1 MCSLIYEILSQVR
14 LMKLSVNKL
23 YFLWVILLHTQLV
36 SAVLAIT
43 VLQTVAVAAMI
54 YPSVGCSVHYGV
66 GQGLISDAWAMAL
79 CPTNLR

>member
-1 MCSLIYEILSQVR
+1 
-14 LMKLSVNKL
+14 
-23 YFLWVILLHTQLV
+23 VILLHTQLV

-66 GQGLISDAWAMAL
+66 GQGLISDA
-79 CPTNLR
+79 